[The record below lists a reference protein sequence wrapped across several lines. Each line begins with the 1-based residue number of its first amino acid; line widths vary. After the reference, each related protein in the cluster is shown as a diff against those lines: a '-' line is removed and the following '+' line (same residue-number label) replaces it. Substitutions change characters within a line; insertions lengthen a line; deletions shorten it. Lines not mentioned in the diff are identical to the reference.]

1 MRDPSTRCLEPETV
15 LPAQNPFEGGGG
27 AKLNALWVVPMSPQ
41 TSSNSPPEPLDSFS
55 IESSGEVAMGEG
67 VRPRGEAL
75 ALALLRLAA
84 LPESGRRGV
93 EVCEDACSVRY
104 GCDETPDGWNDKEA
118 VTKPGLRDRANREG
132 FVIDSSAAICRRL
145 FSIGFIALNV
155 PDGNGGTPTNDLI
168 GATFGGCGGRVMSRL
183 FERSPRALKRRRK
196 ARCTRQTEAFFRK

>member
-1 MRDPSTRCLEPETV
+1 
-15 LPAQNPFEGGGG
+15 
-27 AKLNALWVVPMSPQ
+27 
-41 TSSNSPPEPLDSFS
+41 
-55 IESSGEVAMGEG
+55 MGEG

-145 FSIGFIALNV
+145 FSMGFIALNV

-196 ARCTRQTEAFFRK
+196 ARCTRQTEAFFRRQVLCSCNLLTSTAKHTHGLQGSSRRQPSTRVAFRRASSYCLTRWPEVSPTTAPDI